1 MPVVGRS
8 TCAAICP
15 TQLLLSW
22 PIKTS
27 LHVHVEFDE
36 YVCDPFQS
44 HHWATAPMAGKTAP
58 LIKHSMSYRHVMLI
72 FLQNFRGFSSCSN
85 KSCEENNF
93 KV

>member
-1 MPVVGRS
+1 MS
-8 TCAAICP
+8 TCAAICL

-36 YVCDPFQS
+36 YVCDLFHSYHSLDSSP
-44 HHWATAPMAGKTAP
+44 HGRKKTAP
-58 LIKHSMSYRHVMLI
+58 LIKHSLSYRHVMLI
-72 FLQNFRGFSSCSN
+72 FLQNFRGFSSPFN
-85 KSCEENNF
+85 KSLDKNNL